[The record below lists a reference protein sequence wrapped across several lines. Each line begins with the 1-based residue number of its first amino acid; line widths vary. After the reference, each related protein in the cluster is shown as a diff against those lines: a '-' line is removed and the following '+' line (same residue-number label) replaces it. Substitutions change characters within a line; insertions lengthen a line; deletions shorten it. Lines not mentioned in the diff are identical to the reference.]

1 MAKLKILL
9 IGASGNIGRHILRE
23 AIARGHAVMATARN
37 PQRIESQETA
47 TALALETSDSARL
60 HELSAQV
67 DILISALSPRGGDA
81 ALLADRFGK
90 ALIEAARATGKR
102 LVVVGGAGSLSFPDG
117 SPVAETLPHFIR
129 PESMAMR
136 GVRDAL
142 QSSDIDWTYFSPAAQ
157 IVDGERSGDY
167 QLGTAILLSG
177 SDGQSRISVQDYAKA
192 LIDEIE
198 EPHFRRSQMTIA
210 YK

>member
-23 AIARGHAVMATARN
+23 ATERGHAVMATARN

-47 TALALETSDSARL
+47 TALALDTSDSARL
-60 HELSAQV
+60 HELAAQA

-90 ALIEAARATGKR
+90 ALTEAARATGNR

-117 SPVAETLPHFIR
+117 SPVAETLPDFIR

-142 QSSDIDWTYFSPAAQ
+142 HSSDIDWTYFSPAAQ

-167 QLGTAILLSG
+167 QLGTTILLSG

>member
-23 AIARGHAVMATARN
+23 ATERGHAVMATARN

-47 TALALETSDSARL
+47 TALALDTSDSARL
-60 HELSAQV
+60 HELAAQA

-90 ALIEAARATGKR
+90 ALTEAARATGNR

-117 SPVAETLPHFIR
+117 SPVAETLPDFIR

-142 QSSDIDWTYFSPAAQ
+142 HSSDIDWTYFSLAAQ

-167 QLGTAILLSG
+167 QLGTTILLSG